1 MNKAICSRDTL
12 RKEDFMSKKDKK
24 IATQKQEV
32 TQIAE
37 KEEQVK
43 PKRNKVGRLVVIAI
57 LMFFVGCIGFACGQ
71 VSSEKKANAK
81 VEVLRQQIMKE
92 APTIYQ
98 EKINLEV
105 EFVEELKEY
114 RQWIIEKNSNSVLFT
129 NYIDS
134 MIREYISKARSE
146 EGYENIVPMIQDT
159 KALFNA
165 DKYFEEYLK
174 ELDEIE
180 KKYQLSYPVNRTI
193 KRRLDEI
200 EETYTSKINST
211 DVLSK
216 LFDLQGRCEENL
228 QFWEEIGN
236 LD

>member
-1 MNKAICSRDTL
+1 MNKDICSRDTL

-24 IATQKQEV
+24 MATQKQEV

-43 PKRNKVGRLVVIAI
+43 PKRNKVGRNVIIAI
-57 LMFFVGCIGFACGQ
+57 LMLFAGCIGFACGQ
-71 VSSEKKANAK
+71 ARSEKKANAK
-81 VEVLRQQIMKE
+81 VEVLSQKIMKE
-92 APTIYQ
+92 APTIYR

-105 EFVEELKEY
+105 EFIEELKEY
-114 RQWIIEKNSNSVLFT
+114 RQWLVENNSNLFT
-129 NYIDS
+129 IYIDS
-134 MIREYISKARSE
+134 MIGEHIGKARNE
-146 EGYENIVPMIQDT
+146 EGYENIVPMIE
-159 KALFNA
+159 KRFFNA

-174 ELDEIE
+174 ELEEIE
-180 KKYQLSYPVNRTI
+180 KKYQYSYPVNVAI
-193 KRRLDEI
+193 KIELDKI
-200 EETYTSKINST
+200 EESYTSKINSP

-216 LFDLQGRCEENL
+216 LFELQERCEKNL